1 MPGAPGVISNQAES
15 RIEKNPDKY
24 IDHIYGKD
32 ELGGTSVLYLSSVPF
47 EELGLPN
54 VDSEP
59 VTELS
64 EAIATYGTPS
74 VALSVA
80 GLLGGL
86 YYWFSTQEHAESE
99 EATHH
104 KEEA

>member
-1 MPGAPGVISNQAES
+1 M
-15 RIEKNPDKY
+15 
-24 IDHIYGKD
+24 
-32 ELGGTSVLYLSSVPF
+32 LYLSGIPF
-47 EELGLPN
+47 DELGLPD

-86 YYWFSTQEHAESE
+86 YYWFSQEGQAERKAAAHHEE
-99 EATHH
+99 EA
-104 KEEA
+104 